1 VKTID
6 VSHLI
11 ERLEVRQDEIDTTY
25 APLNHTF
32 LFPSRYLL
40 IGFKEG
46 VEAEVDELLYP
57 LYDSGEAFR
66 LVTPAGTSPVHLVE
80 YYPLQ
85 GARGELNDGRV
96 RFELRK

>member
-46 VEAEVDELLYP
+46 VEAEVDELL
-57 LYDSGEAFR
+57 
-66 LVTPAGTSPVHLVE
+66 
-80 YYPLQ
+80 
-85 GARGELNDGRV
+85 
-96 RFELRK
+96 